1 MVPDDPSWTWDHAT
15 VTTTPS
21 PAGPLDTAAAAA
33 FWRDY
38 AATRPHTVGP
48 GDEYEVGRLG
58 ESRGQADELLGRV
71 RHGAVRATA
80 ELVADLAHRGA
91 ALPRLGTCRVVCDG
105 RGTPALVLRTVELRL
120 ATFREVDAD
129 VALDM
134 GHGDLR
140 SWREQH
146 RADWERTSAA
156 RGAVW
161 SDSDEIVL
169 ERFRVVWP
177 DELAD

>member
-1 MVPDDPSWTWDHAT
+1 

-33 FWRDY
+33 FWHRY
-38 AATRPHTVGP
+38 AVAHPHTVGP
-48 GDEYEVGRLG
+48 GDEYGVRRLG
-58 ESRGQADELLGRV
+58 ESREQADEMLGRV

-80 ELVADLAHRGA
+80 DLAGDLAHRGE
-91 ALPRLGTCRVVCDG
+91 ALPRIGARRVVCDG
-105 RGTPALVLRTVELRL
+105 RGVPALVLRTVELRL
-120 ATFREVDAD
+120 ATFREVDSD
-129 VALDM
+129 FALDA

-146 RADWERTSAA
+146 RAGWERSSAA
-156 RGAVW
+156 RDAVW
-161 SDSDEIVL
+161 SESDEIVL

>member
-1 MVPDDPSWTWDHAT
+1 M
-15 VTTTPS
+15 TTTPS
-21 PAGPLDTAAAAA
+21 PAGPPDTAAAAA

-38 AATRPHTVGP
+38 VAAHPHAVVP
-48 GDEYEVGRLG
+48 GDEDEVVRLG
-58 ESRGQADELLGRV
+58 QSRGLAEDLLGRV

-91 ALPRLGTCRVVCDG
+91 ALPRLGAHRVVCDRHG
-105 RGTPALVLRTVELRL
+105 PPALVLRTVELRL

-129 VALDM
+129 FALDA

-140 SWREQH
+140 GWREEH
-146 RADWERTSAA
+146 RAEWERTSAA
-156 RGAVW
+156 RDAAW
-161 SDSDEIVL
+161 SETDEIVL